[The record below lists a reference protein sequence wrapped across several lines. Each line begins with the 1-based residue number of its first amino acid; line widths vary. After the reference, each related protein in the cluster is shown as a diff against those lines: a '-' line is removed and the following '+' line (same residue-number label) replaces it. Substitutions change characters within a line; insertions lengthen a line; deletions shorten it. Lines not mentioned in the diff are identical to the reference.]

1 MSGYVGAEHEFHD
14 PEFVQGWANRFVPTQ
29 PRLHL
34 FDLMLGQ
41 IEQVCKPDAHVLE
54 LGTGPGYMARHILE
68 RNKQVTYEALD
79 FSDAF
84 IDVARRTIGESD
96 HPGGVHE
103 RRSDDKTGQTGS
115 AVNRMRSSRPGRCT
129 ILGDRNR
136 SRMCMPDATRSCPLV
151 DYWQME
157 IS

>member
-14 PEFVQGWANRFVPTQ
+14 PEFVQGWADRFVPTQ

-34 FDLMLGQ
+34 FDLILGQ
-41 IEQVCKPDAHVLE
+41 IEKVCKPDAHVLE

-68 RNKQVTYEALD
+68 RNKLVSYEARD

-84 IDVARRTIGESD
+84 MNVAKQTIRDLTPRVVFTNASLMTQDWPEN
-96 HPGGVHE
+96 
-103 RRSDDKTGQTGS
+103 S
-115 AVNRMRSSRPGRCT
+115 AVNQMQSSRHGRCM

-136 SRMCMPDATRSCPLV
+136 SRMCMPDATRSCPMA
-151 DYWQME
+151 DCWPMG